1 MSKIGRFNAKLGYC
15 IMLCL
20 AFLVTVFSL
29 ILLVSG
35 DKYGFIFWLLSVLIG
50 IWYSHTESSFLTA
63 KPHNIGSMVTHI
75 VNTGYENLRCV
86 EIYQTGVLLRF
97 MHHTK
102 WLSLNACKLDNQGLT
117 IYVGKDVYLIQID
130 DLKRKLIEK
139 LDFEG

>member
-35 DKYGFIFWLLSVLIG
+35 NKYGFIFWLLSVLIG

-75 VNTGYENLRCV
+75 VNTGYKKLECV

-117 IYVGKDVYLIQID
+117 IYVGKDVYLIQIN

-139 LDFEG
+139 LDFGG